1 MSDKGKG
8 WKERY
13 DERVRKKHEYF
24 DKELREC
31 SEKGV
36 EISQECKMYF
46 KKRFEWGRRNPQEK
60 KKTMTRIDLKMM
72 DSKKLRELRTMIR
85 KELDFR
91 ADIGQELEDGGIKEW
106 VSATEWSARI
116 QKQKEKEIVR
126 RMNKITITTPDTI
139 NKDDSRT

>member
-1 MSDKGKG
+1 MNG
-8 WKERY
+8 E
-13 DERVRKKHEYF
+13 EETP
-24 DKELREC
+24 
-31 SEKGV
+31 
-36 EISQECKMYF
+36 
-46 KKRFEWGRRNPQEK
+46 NEK
-60 KKTMTRIDLKMM
+60 KMMTRTDLKMM
-72 DSKKLRELRTMIR
+72 DSKELRELRSLIG

-91 ADIGQELEDGGIKEW
+91 AKIGQELENGRIKEW

>member
-1 MSDKGKG
+1 MGK
-8 WKERY
+8 KKPLT
-13 DERVRKKHEYF
+13 RKK
-24 DKELREC
+24 
-31 SEKGV
+31 
-36 EISQECKMYF
+36 M
-46 KKRFEWGRRNPQEK
+46 
-60 KKTMTRIDLKMM
+60 MTRTDLKMM
-72 DSKKLRELRTMIR
+72 DSKELRELRSLIG

-91 ADIGQELEDGGIKEW
+91 AKIGQELENGRIKEW

>member
-1 MSDKGKG
+1 MG
-8 WKERY
+8 
-13 DERVRKKHEYF
+13 
-24 DKELREC
+24 
-31 SEKGV
+31 
-36 EISQECKMYF
+36 
-46 KKRFEWGRRNPQEK
+46 K
-60 KKTMTRIDLKMM
+60 KKPLITIKKMMTRTELKMM
-72 DSKKLRELRTMIR
+72 DSKELRELRSLIG

-91 ADIGQELEDGGIKEW
+91 AKIGQELENGRIKEW

>member
-1 MSDKGKG
+1 MGEKKPLIT
-8 WKERY
+8 
-13 DERVRKKHEYF
+13 RKK
-24 DKELREC
+24 
-31 SEKGV
+31 
-36 EISQECKMYF
+36 M
-46 KKRFEWGRRNPQEK
+46 
-60 KKTMTRIDLKMM
+60 MTRTDLKMM
-72 DSKKLRELRTMIR
+72 DSKELRELRSLIG

-91 ADIGQELEDGGIKEW
+91 AKIGQELENGRIKEW